1 MPVSKILMS
10 GEMERSIP
18 TLIVQSGPVAKA
30 ILLVLLAFSVISWA
44 IILQKLVRFRALGV
58 SSARFWAEY
67 NGPTSMADALKRCA
81 SAAFAATPLR
91 QMLLAGLK
99 EGHSGRAGGDGAP
112 ESWGALG
119 GLPQARKD
127 RIERA
132 MERSSLAE
140 LAVLERH
147 LPFLAT
153 TANVSPFLGLFGTVW
168 GVMSAFLAMGVK
180 GSASLAVVGPGI
192 AEALITTVAGLAA
205 AIPAV
210 VAYNHFLGRLR
221 SLSIDLERFRS
232 SLADRLTRESADADA

>member
-1 MPVSKILMS
+1 MPVSNILMS
-10 GEMERSIP
+10 GDMERSIP

-30 ILLVLLAFSVISWA
+30 VLLVLLVFSVVSWA
-44 IILQKLVRFRALGV
+44 IILQKLFRFRTLV
-58 SSARFWAEY
+58 LWSRRFWTVY
-67 NGPTSMADALKRCA
+67 NGPGDLGAALKRCA
-81 SAAFAATPLR
+81 SAAYGGTPLR
-91 QMLLAGLK
+91 NLLLAGLR
-99 EGHSGRAGGDGAP
+99 EGHGASPSGELPAVVWERP
-112 ESWGALG
+112 S
-119 GLPQARKD
+119 GLPGGRKS
-127 RIERA
+127 RIERS
-132 MERSSLAE
+132 MERSALAE

-180 GSASLAVVGPGI
+180 GSASLSVVGPGI

-221 SLSIDLERFRS
+221 RLSIDLERFRS
-232 SLADRLTRESADADA
+232 SLADRLTREDGDAPS

>member
-1 MPVSKILMS
+1 MPVSNILLS
-10 GEMERSIP
+10 GDMERSIP
-18 TLIVQSGPVAKA
+18 TLIMQSGPVAKA
-30 ILLVLLAFSVISWA
+30 VLLVLLFFSVVSWA
-44 IILQKLVRFRALGV
+44 IMLQKLFRFRSLVLG
-58 SSARFWAEY
+58 SRRFWAVY
-67 NGPTSMADALKRCA
+67 DGPGDLGAALRRCT
-81 SAAFAATPLR
+81 SAAYAATPLR
-91 QMLLAGLK
+91 NLLIAGLR
-99 EGHSGRAGGDGAP
+99 EGHGAGATGELPGTVWDRP
-112 ESWGALG
+112 G
-119 GLPQARKD
+119 GLPGARKD

-132 MERSSLAE
+132 MERSALAE

-180 GSASLAVVGPGI
+180 GSASLSVVGPGI

-221 SLSIDLERFRS
+221 RLSIDLERFRS
-232 SLADRLTRESADADA
+232 SLADRLTREGSDADA